1 MIMKKT
7 IFSTILLL
15 SLGLSASAQNPGHN
29 HRGEGDREAAA
40 KEMQAKMKEE
50 ANAYYANADTAEYG
64 IRYRLKYLFNKEK
77 NLTFEEDR
85 IVLITPK
92 VTLYQSYEGIG
103 ETRWRLANPNGQGG
117 DLGLAYHLTP
127 DYYFYYPATG
137 RKVNTYR
144 IISEEFKLK
153 DFTCDNKWNI
163 TDEEKTIGEYKC
175 RKATI
180 SKGGRD
186 WAAWFTNDLPHVG
199 APRDFNG
206 LPGVVLE
213 VADKDNEVRWMF
225 NGIVNHVEGDTLFIK
240 YPDRFSDIPVE
251 RFPKILHIFA
261 TCDQSN
267 YLQNSGI
274 YDKHKGSYPLKYR
287 PSTGID
293 ACIID
298 NPIEKE

>member
-1 MIMKKT
+1 MKKT
-7 IFSTILLL
+7 IISTILLL

-29 HRGEGDREAAA
+29 RRGEGDREAAA

-153 DFTCDNKWNI
+153 DFTCDNKWNMDRI
-163 TDEEKTIGEYKC
+163 TFWTIC
-175 RKATI
+175 
-180 SKGGRD
+180 
-186 WAAWFTNDLPHVG
+186 
-199 APRDFNG
+199 
-206 LPGVVLE
+206 
-213 VADKDNEVRWMF
+213 
-225 NGIVNHVEGDTLFIK
+225 
-240 YPDRFSDIPVE
+240 
-251 RFPKILHIFA
+251 
-261 TCDQSN
+261 C
-267 YLQNSGI
+267 
-274 YDKHKGSYPLKYR
+274 
-287 PSTGID
+287 
-293 ACIID
+293 
-298 NPIEKE
+298 